1 MRRLEELEDDLE
13 KKLAETYT
21 LMDPESLEYKEEAKQ
36 DAQRT
41 AMLQKKR
48 EQEKLRIA
56 AEQEQVAARVKQRNQ
71 DIKTIG
77 KIMTTVNE
85 LSNDLKV
92 EVNAAVCTR
101 EVEEAVLCM
110 PGRDTRRI
118 DTDSDCQYIRVTYI
132 YNLMTISSDI
142 EFKKSIY

>member
-1 MRRLEELEDDLE
+1 MEELEDDLE
-13 KKLAETYT
+13 KKLAEIYT

-56 AEQEQVAARVKQRNQ
+56 AEQEQVAAKVKQRNQ

-92 EVNAAVCTR
+92 EVNAQG
-101 EVEEAVLCM
+101 EQL
-110 PGRDTRRI
+110 DKI
-118 DTDSDCQYIRVTYI
+118 
-132 YNLMTISSDI
+132 
-142 EFKKSIY
+142 